1 MATVLALLIVLYT
14 SQCTPSDPKFQ
25 QYFVEGQQLYIT
37 HCSNCHQRN
46 GSGLRLVY
54 PPLAGSDYMEKNFG
68 KVICGMKYGMK
79 NEITVNGNSYHQRM
93 PGVASLTELEL
104 AEIATYIYNSW
115 DHQRGLVDVKEMG
128 VLLDSCKAGSGT
140 R

>member
-1 MATVLALLIVLYT
+1 
-14 SQCTPSDPKFQ
+14 
-25 QYFVEGQQLYIT
+25 
-37 HCSNCHQRN
+37 
-46 GSGLRLVY
+46 
-54 PPLAGSDYMEKNFG
+54 
-68 KVICGMKYGMK
+68 MKYGMK

-104 AEIATYIYNSW
+104 AEIATFIYNSW

-128 VLLDSCKAGSGT
+128 PLLDSCKADGGT